1 MEKTLL
7 SISGPTGIGKTSWAI
22 GLARHFQTEILS
34 SDSRQFYREMR
45 IGTAVPDASELRA
58 APHHFIGH
66 RSIHQ
71 PYSVGDFQEDALDL
85 LRTLFSKHDILIL
98 VGGSGLYT
106 DAVTQGLDAFPPVAE
121 GVRKAL
127 MARYEANGLEGLQA
141 ELQQRDPDY
150 YREVDLQ
157 NPHRVIR
164 ALEVCLSSGKP
175 FSSFRGKRTPPDF
188 FRHIPLGVTGP
199 REVIYDRIEARVDAM
214 MEAGLLEEARGLFPY
229 RHLPALQTVGYQELF
244 GYMEGK
250 WDLETAINE
259 IKKNTRRY
267 AKRQLTWLR
276 KSGDILWIEY
286 DAPLEEG
293 ISEVEI
299 ALK

>member
-22 GLARHFQTEILS
+22 GLARHFRTEILS

-71 PYSVGDFQEDALDL
+71 PYSVGDFQYDALAL

-121 GVRKAL
+121 GVREAL

-175 FSSFRGKRTPPDF
+175 FSSFRGKSTPPDF

-199 REVIYDRIEARVDAM
+199 REVIYHRIEARVDAM